1 MPVQF
6 RHSKAMPLGE
16 LPRIPLVAE
25 RALPVAAAAP
35 KLVGVEST
43 AQHVALPDL
52 MEKVG
57 VGPGIAVVPWLLPPD
72 SPSFG

>member
-6 RHSKAMPLGE
+6 RYSNAMPLGE

-25 RALPVAAAAP
+25 RALPVATAAP
-35 KLVGVEST
+35 KLVGVELA
-43 AQHVALPDL
+43 AQNVALSDL

-57 VGPGIAVVPWLLPPD
+57 VGSGISVVPWLLPPD